1 MTSTPPPP
9 DGQFPPPP
17 PQSGQPTPGVPQQQP
32 GQPTSGGSK
41 PLLFGGIGVVV
52 GLLIGVL
59 AGSTLLGG
67 GGDAGSGPDADA
79 QAACAYVEASVGEVD
94 EESMALDQPLIWQL
108 QGAGALAQAAA
119 TGDESYQAFGEQGME
134 LFRAMSTLDLELAQS
149 TLTAMESSCADF

>member
-1 MTSTPPPP
+1 M
-9 DGQFPPPP
+9 
-17 PQSGQPTPGVPQQQP
+17 
-32 GQPTSGGSK
+32 
-41 PLLFGGIGVVV
+41 VV

-67 GGDAGSGPDADA
+67 GGDAGSGP
-79 QAACAYVEASVGEVD
+79 